1 MNPDIQAILGQRAPD
16 FRAKIGMV
24 LGSGMGGF
32 ADTLADAISI
42 PYADLPGF
50 GRSGV
55 SGHAGRLVLGR
66 IGATSIAALQ
76 GRVHYYERGDAGAMQ
91 VPIATLAGLGCEML
105 VATNAAGSLK
115 SDMGPGSLM
124 LIADHLNLT
133 QVSPLFDVEGDN
145 RFVDMVD
152 AYDPA
157 LRMAMKEKA
166 AALEIKLHEGVYAW
180 VSGPH
185 FETPAEI
192 RMLQT
197 MGADAVG
204 MSTVP
209 DVILARYHGMKVMG
223 VSAITNLGAGMS
235 DGNLSH
241 EHTMSQMLA
250 ASGQLSRL
258 LRAWIEG
265 LA

>member
-1 MNPDIQAILGQRAPD
+1 MTPDIAGILAARAPG
-16 FRAKIGMV
+16 FTAQVGLV

-32 ADTLADAISI
+32 ADTIADSVSI

-66 IGATSIAALQ
+66 IGNVTVAALQ
-76 GRVHYYERGDAGAMQ
+76 GRVHYYERGDAGAMK
-91 VPIATLAGLGCEML
+91 VPLATLAGLGCKTL
-105 VATNAAGSLK
+105 VATNAAGSLRRE
-115 SDMGPGSLM
+115 MGPGSLM
-124 LIADHLNLT
+124 LISDHLNLVQT
-133 QVSPLFDVEGDN
+133 SPLFGAEGDD

-157 LRMAMKEKA
+157 YRAALKEKA
-166 AALEIKLHEGVYAW
+166 AALDIPLAEGIYAW
-180 VSGPH
+180 VAGPH
-185 FETPAEI
+185 FETAAEV
-192 RMLQT
+192 RALQV

-209 DVILARYHGMKVMG
+209 DVILARYHGMKVLG
-223 VSAITNLGAGMS
+223 VSAITNLGAGMGAES
-235 DGNLSH
+235 LSH
-241 EHTMSQMLA
+241 EHTMTQMMSA
-250 ASGQLSRL
+250 AGKLSRL
-258 LRAWIEG
+258 LRAWLES